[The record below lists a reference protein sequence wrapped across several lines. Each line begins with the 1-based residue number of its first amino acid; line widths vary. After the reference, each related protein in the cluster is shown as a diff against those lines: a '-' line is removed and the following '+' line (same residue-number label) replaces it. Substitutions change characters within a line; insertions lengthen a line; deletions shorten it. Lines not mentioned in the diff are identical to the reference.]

1 MADASFIQTSF
12 LGGEWAPYVQGRMD
26 DTKYRTGLNVCR
38 NSLPVEEGS
47 WTRRP
52 GVRMTVATRLGAP
65 GVLRSFDFRANAP
78 YNLELTDGHMRLHNG
93 PSLVLE
99 SLGRVTVFSVST
111 ANPAVITTD
120 TAHGWATGDAVLFVQ
135 DPADTTPNYT
145 LDVLFGRELEITVL
159 STTTFSIIDQLTREN
174 VSGAAVVL
182 GTTTVLVGRI
192 ADFATPY
199 LSGSWANTTTC
210 QDDTNLLLLNGAYAP
225 RVVTN
230 TTLPRT
236 DQFGVFSIGTATLN
250 DGPYMDPPTDGTTI
264 TASGTSGSV
273 NLTLAGGSTRWT
285 LVTDIGRLVRLFS
298 EPTAWAVGTTYAA
311 GNQVKFNND
320 YYVSLVSS
328 NTGHPPDSDVVNW
341 AIDTTAA
348 AWTWAKITATTSVTV
363 AVATI
368 MGPNILRTTAC
379 ATWRMGLYSDTSGW
393 PTAGVFHEGRFWLTS
408 ATFGN
413 RIDGCVSN
421 GAVNGTLNFAPT
433 SYDGTVSDDNACAY
447 VFKSD
452 EVNSIFWLNSDEK
465 GIICGT
471 QGGEWLIRASDNND
485 ILTPTSVQAKRV
497 TKYGCANV
505 QAKRLGMAV
514 GFVDRSGRQLEEYVT
529 SDYRGFSGRN
539 LSITGKHLTKSGIKE
554 LAFVR
559 QLVPVIW
566 ARTGDGS
573 LLGCTYKRESPY
585 ASDPPDFSGWH
596 RHDLGSGFT
605 VESIQSGPSM
615 DGSLDALSMI
625 CKDAST
631 GYRYVHLMTDM
642 FDQNNVI
649 GDAYFVDSGQSPA
662 MIQLDTGTTPHVLRF
677 YSLWRLRGKVV
688 SVFVGGVDAGDFT
701 VDATTGQLAVPID
714 NGGLLT
720 TALLTSI
727 QGTTTNF
734 HNTGIGLQVLAA
746 GTGNPPT
753 VTGIQQYLGGHDVSG
768 NHQKFAVDWDNFKMW
783 VCNTTDVDIFNLKTG
798 LATAGGISSTP
809 GYDSMVYFAGDNRLY
824 VGGVGQDLSQLDAT
838 TLASV
843 ATIASTAG
851 SSDAT
856 HVSQIGDIVSLPISN
871 GGHFLVTCAWAAN
884 DVTVWSTGVSTS
896 STAKAGITWTGTDF
910 TTTGGRAI
918 CCNAHRHGTRPVV
931 ATAWIVD
938 RMPSSSPLVSI
949 NIYKLTASLLATS
962 MAVKST
968 LLATAVNASWT
979 HIDTA
984 QFVILDDTDLNIILG
999 LQQLALTAYNSGTT
1013 YALGAMVS
1021 SAGHDYLSKV
1031 GSNLNHTPAS
1041 SPTQWQDLGVAS
1053 VASCRLVKVNPSS
1066 GAVLWSIDIHNA
1078 LPSPDLGPEGRY
1090 DTYRIRY
1097 GHLVYLEPL
1106 NNTFHSTNTLH
1117 NINTLTGVDTTST
1130 LGLYADVQFYNDFY
1144 GQFIA
1149 ATSYDSSTPGAPVQ
1163 IGVTASSW
1171 GLRWATL
1178 GPSPVF
1184 FPSALPPSAAV
1195 LDIVPVAIGY
1205 TYTSQGQLLRAIAPQ
1220 ETGAQNGP
1228 ALGKT
1233 RRAHMFSALLQGAQG
1248 IKFGTILGATR
1259 AAQLRSKGNVPYPL
1273 TSLFSGVHWDTLEDE
1288 YGYDSMVCWEIT
1300 RPYPATVCT
1309 LGAFLHTQDR

>member
-26 DTKYRTGLNVCR
+26 DQKYRTGLNVCR
-38 NSLPVEEGS
+38 NGLPVEEGS

-52 GVRMTVATRLGAP
+52 GIRMTVATRLGAP

-99 SLGRVTVFSVST
+99 SLGRVSVAAVSS
-111 ANPAVITTD
+111 ASPAVITTD
-120 TAHGWATGDAVLFVQ
+120 IPHGWSTGDAVLFVQ
-135 DPADTTPNYT
+135 DPSDTIPNYT
-145 LDVLFGRELEITVL
+145 LDALFGRELEITVL
-159 STTTFSIIDQLTREN
+159 SSTTFSIIDQLTREN

-182 GTTTVLVGRI
+182 GTTFLIVGRI

-199 LSGSWANTTTC
+199 VNGSWANTTTC

-236 DQFGVFSIGTATLN
+236 DQFGVFSIGAATLN

-298 EPTAWAVGTTYAA
+298 EPAAWAVGTTYAA
-311 GNQVKFNND
+311 TNQVKFNND
-320 YYVSLVSS
+320 YYVSLTST
-328 NTGHPPDSDVVNW
+328 NIGHPPDSDVVNW

-348 AWTWAKITATTSVTV
+348 AWTWAKITATTSVTI

-368 MGPNILRTTAC
+368 MGPNVLRTTAC

-514 GFVDRSGRQLEEYVT
+514 AFVDRSGRQVEEYVT

-539 LSITGKHLTKSGIKE
+539 LSITGKQLTKTGIKE
-554 LAFVR
+554 LAYVR
-559 QLVPVIW
+559 QLVPIIW
-566 ARTGDGS
+566 GRTGDGS
-573 LLGCTYKRESPY
+573 LVGCTYKRESPY

-615 DGSLDALSMI
+615 GGTLDALSLI

-631 GYRYVHLMTDM
+631 GFRYVHLMTDV

-662 MIQLDTGTTPHVLRF
+662 MIKLDTGVMPHVLRF

-701 VDATTGQLAVPID
+701 VDATTGQLAVPVD

-720 TALLTSI
+720 TALLASI

-734 HNTGIGLQVLAA
+734 HNTGIGLQVIPA
-746 GTGNPPT
+746 GTANVPT
-753 VTGIQQYLGGHDVSG
+753 VTGIQQYLGSGDPSG
-768 NHQKFAVDWDNFKMW
+768 NHQKFSIDWDNFKLYYCDSSINLSVM
-783 VCNTTDVDIFNLKTG
+783 NLKTAAQVGSSSGTGFDG
-798 LATAGGISSTP
+798 LT
-809 GYDSMVYFAGDNRLY
+809 YFAGDNRLY
-824 VGGVGQDLSQLDAT
+824 GGGVSQILSQLDAT
-838 TLASV
+838 TFALQ
-843 ATIASTAG
+843 ATFAQHSPSSAAG
-851 SSDAT
+851 VD
-856 HVSQIGDIVSLPISN
+856 QIGDIVALPISN
-871 GGHFLVTCAWAAN
+871 GGHFLVCSAWASN
-884 DVTVWSTGVSTS
+884 EVTILSTS
-896 STAKAGITWTGTDF
+896 ALTSATGLTGITWCGSNF
-910 TTTGGRAI
+910 VTTEGRAVL
-918 CCNAHRHGTRPVV
+918 CRAHRAGTRSAVG
-931 ATAWIVD
+931 TAWVVGAMI
-938 RMPSSSPLVSI
+938 SNSPFVSVKV
-949 NIYKLTASLLATS
+949 YKLTASLLAN
-962 MAVKST
+962 AFVNKST
-968 LLATAVNASWT
+968 VLATSINAAWT
-979 HIDTA
+979 HIDQTWFA
-984 QFVILDDTDLNIILG
+984 ILDETDMNILVG
-999 LQQLALTAYNSGTT
+999 FQENALAAYNAGST
-1013 YALGAMVS
+1013 YAAGAMAS
-1021 SAGHDYLSKV
+1021 SVGHDYLSRV
-1031 GSNLNHTPAS
+1031 GSNIGNTPAS
-1041 SPTQWQDLGVAS
+1041 SPTQWTDLGVSGPVQSRIA
-1053 VASCRLVKVNPSS
+1053 KVNPSS
-1066 GAVLWSIDIHNA
+1066 GAVLWSVNVGGFPTA
-1078 LPSPDLGPEGRY
+1078 DLGPEGRY
-1090 DTYRIRY
+1090 DSYRIRY
-1097 GHLVYLEPL
+1097 GHFAYIEPV

-1117 NINTLTGVDTTST
+1117 NINTITGVDTTST
-1130 LGLYADVQFYNDFY
+1130 IGMFADLQVYNDFY
-1144 GQFIA
+1144 GQFVLSSA
-1149 ATSYDSSTPGAPVQ
+1149 YDSSTPGAPVQ
-1163 IGVTASSW
+1163 IGSTAASW

-1178 GPSPVF
+1178 GPSPTF

-1195 LDIVPVAIGY
+1195 IDIVPVAIGY
-1205 TYTSQGQLLRAIAPQ
+1205 TYTSQGQILRAIAPQ
-1220 ETGAQNGP
+1220 ESGAQNGP